1 MYDPVISRFLSPDP
15 FVQAPDNLQNYNRY
29 SYCLN
34 NPLKYTDPSGESITL
49 AVIAGAVAG
58 AYIGGAMAN
67 DTYKIKDWN
76 FSSKETW
83 SNMFWGAVVGGVSS
97 TIGASITA
105 VRIPIESTSAV
116 MGLPGANIASIA
128 TSSLLNSVG
137 TCIYTNG
144 KTPVSVSFGFASYD
158 FTNNEWGYLG
168 KKGNSKLENWGYFM
182 GAMANFKDINDY
194 IDATEANLYTQTRD
208 RGAFDKISHSAIVS
222 KDNETLMSYGPN
234 GYPYKKSK
242 GFAFSVRPSTADYN
256 THKGEGVVSKTLTL
270 NKKLFNGVKKV
281 SEIFPYQG
289 VTSNCVNWASLGIWL
304 NGIPNIGIHPFLLH
318 GSIAVYNTGIY
329 NIMAAQTP
337 LFNLVTEY

>member
-1 MYDPVISRFLSPDP
+1 
-15 FVQAPDNLQNYNRY
+15 
-29 SYCLN
+29 
-34 NPLKYTDPSGESITL
+34 
-49 AVIAGAVAG
+49 
-58 AYIGGAMAN
+58 MAN